1 MSKPLTNNELLVL
14 QENLDL
20 FGSPED
26 IPAPKTKKNSPKT
39 RKRTAP
45 TQKGRNSKSNSIVS
59 QTSESTT
66 KATPATADML
76 NALAEVESQEI
87 KEVQETTVP
96 ATPLKE
102 PSTKEQPTPTIKTAT
117 ESSIFSTSIFETP
130 TPEAPI
136 EEHDSASS
144 PEKYLA
150 VRAASSTAAKDLLE
164 NDGAHVINY
173 ALEKRDPALRNVS
186 ESLLD
191 LGMEY
196 RINNQTIHW
205 LLIEDELSVEDHLSK
220 PYVEIAFSSNWFE
233 KEKERIRQ
241 LRGIAYLDAC
251 LEIAQKLH

>member
-20 FGSPED
+20 FGLPED
-26 IPAPKTKKNSPKT
+26 IPASKTKKNSPKT
-39 RKRTAP
+39 KKRTAA
-45 TQKGRNSKSNSIVS
+45 TQKGRNNKSNSIVN
-59 QTSESTT
+59 QAAESST
-66 KATPATADML
+66 KATPATTDML
-76 NALAEVESQEI
+76 NELAEVQSQEI

-96 ATPLKE
+96 ASRPKE
-102 PSTKEQPTPTIKTAT
+102 QSAKEQPTSTIKTAT
-117 ESSIFSTSIFETP
+117 EPSIFEASIFESP
-130 TPEAPI
+130 LPETAI
-136 EEHDSASS
+136 EENDSASS

-150 VRAASSTAAKDLLE
+150 VRAASSTSAKELLE
-164 NDGAHVINY
+164 NEGAHVINY
-173 ALEKRDPALRNVS
+173 ALEKRDPALRNIS
-186 ESLLD
+186 DSLLD

-205 LLIEDELSVEDHLSK
+205 LLIEDELCIEDHLSK